1 MSQAE
6 MVPVPGKPGM
16 FMYAGPRYSHET
28 LRKHP
33 PIPAA
38 WRASTLRLIAD
49 HFHPE
54 TPEKSV
60 IISPSRQQR
69 EEWAEFLRQEADR
82 LDNGSA

>member
-1 MSQAE
+1 MWKLWPKTSREAPNLAAKGWQW
-6 MVPVPGKPGM
+6 VGGNSGKV
-16 FMYAGPRYSHET
+16 R
-28 LRKHP
+28 P

-69 EEWAEFLRQEADR
+69 EEWAEFLRSLADEY
-82 LDNGSA
+82 DKETT

>member
-16 FMYAGPRYSHET
+16 FMYAGPRFSPET
-28 LRKHP
+28 L
-33 PIPAA
+33 IPAA

-60 IISPSRQQR
+60 IISPSSQMR